1 LPNVGREGH
10 TYLHHVIEQWEDLAA
25 QTFFLQADIH
35 NPREFFPRVRDYY
48 TPQTGMLS
56 LGFSGQ
62 TCNCRDCGDRF
73 GWWDNTLVGEVW
85 SQAMNETCTDQQML
99 LSYKGQFVASA
110 ARLRGNEQSLYK
122 TLRTALEDP
131 GNFVHQEG
139 YLQGRPDSMNAPF
152 FGYTLERLWSV
163 LLQCSEE
170 RIATRCPTLLSG
182 TRRGGSKEDCQ
193 CFDVY

>member
-1 LPNVGREGH
+1 
-10 TYLHHVIEQWEDLAA
+10 
-25 QTFFLQADIH
+25 
-35 NPREFFPRVRDYY
+35 
-48 TPQTGMLS
+48 
-56 LGFSGQ
+56 
-62 TCNCRDCGDRF
+62 
-73 GWWDNTLVGEVW
+73 
-85 SQAMNETCTDQQML
+85 MNETCTDQQML

-122 TLRTALEDP
+122 TLRAALEDP
-131 GNFVHQEG
+131 EDFVHQQE

-170 RIATRCPTLLSG
+170 RIATCCPTLLSG